1 MSQAAS
7 GIQVAT
13 PCYFMVID
21 ILGFS
26 QITKNLKGDELA
38 QRMIDWVNLVETT
51 AVEVG
56 VKATQLIS
64 DTLFVRE
71 KDSVDGLKLL
81 LRFARLM
88 LERGLD
94 KNFPLRGSIVHG
106 DAAWGSL
113 PYGAAVTKAHEREQS
128 LEWVGIVCEP
138 TLPRID
144 QMWDWE
150 VVAVYPV
157 PTKEGPVRLVPAVV
171 WNVPESTELIHGSAA
186 GGLMAEDGTL
196 HWNTANKWERTVQ
209 FGIYLRARKSVGLDP
224 RNWDGS
230 LGPMHF
236 IEKLLK
242 ASDTIPT

>member
-26 QITKNLKGDELA
+26 QITKNLKGDKLA
-38 QRMIDWVNLVETT
+38 ERMVDWVNLVETT

-71 KDSVDGLKLL
+71 KDSVDGLKRL

-94 KNFPLRGSIVHG
+94 KHFPLRGSIVHG

-113 PYGAAVTKAHEREQS
+113 PYGAAVTKAHKREQS
-128 LEWVGIVCEP
+128 LEWVGIACEP

-144 QMWDWE
+144 QIRDWE

-157 PTKEGPVRLVPAVV
+157 PTKEGPVELVPAVV
-171 WNVPESTELIHGSAA
+171 WNVPESTELFQGAIA
-186 GGLMAEDGTL
+186 GGLTVAGEKL

-209 FGIYLRARKSVGLDP
+209 FGIYLRATKSVGLDP
-224 RNWDGS
+224 RNWHGS

>member
-1 MSQAAS
+1 MSQTAS

-56 VKATQLIS
+56 VKEKQLIS
-64 DTLFVRE
+64 DTLFVRG
-71 KDSVDGLKLL
+71 KDSVDGLKRL

-88 LERGLD
+88 LERGLEN
-94 KNFPLRGSIVHG
+94 NFPLRGSIVHG

-113 PYGAAVTKAHEREQS
+113 PYGAAVTKAHNYEKS
-128 LEWVGIVCEP
+128 LEWVGIACESR
-138 TLPRID
+138 LPRID
-144 QMWDWE
+144 QMWNWE

-157 PTKEGPVRLVPAVV
+157 VKKKGSVRLVPAVV
-171 WNVPESTELIHGSAA
+171 WNVPETIELIHGSAA
-186 GGLMAEDGTL
+186 GGLLAEGGEP
-196 HWNTANKWERTVQ
+196 HWDIVNKWERTVQ
-209 FGIYLRARKSVGLDP
+209 FGIYLRAGKSVGLDP
-224 RNWDGS
+224 RNWEGS
-230 LGPMHF
+230 FGPMHF
-236 IEKLLK
+236 IERLLK
-242 ASDTIPT
+242 ASETIPT

>member
-1 MSQAAS
+1 MSQGAT

-26 QITKNLKGDELA
+26 QITQNLKGEELA
-38 QRMIDWVNLVETT
+38 QRMIAWFNLVRTT
-51 AVEVG
+51 AEESG
-56 VKATQLIS
+56 VKDTQIIS

-71 KDSVDGLKLL
+71 KDSVDGLKRLL
-81 LRFARLM
+81 KFARLM

-106 DAAWGSL
+106 DAAWGSVV
-113 PYGAAVTKAHEREQS
+113 YGAAVTKAHEREQS
-128 LEWVGIVCEP
+128 LEWVGIACEP
-138 TLPRID
+138 NLPSIN

-157 PTKEGPVRLVPAVV
+157 PTKEGPVKLVPAVV
-171 WNVPESTELIHGSAA
+171 WNVPETTELFQGAIA
-186 GGLMAEDGTL
+186 GGLTVAGEKL
-196 HWNTANKWERTVQ
+196 HWKIVNKWERTVQ
-209 FGIYLRARKSVGLDP
+209 FGIYLRAGKSVGRDP
-224 RNWDGS
+224 RNWNGS
-230 LGPMHF
+230 SGPMHF

-242 ASDTIPT
+242 ADE